1 MAVRP
6 RFDPNREFVAARGF
20 TFAGAPHAAGD
31 PFDKTAADRT
41 RLAMLYESRMINFAP
56 DDAKPADPVQIVQVS
71 GGYYNVSAPW
81 LDEPIRA
88 RGKVKSEETAAQ
100 LRADGP
106 PLGWIAGGTQTTVTG
121 GEGGWYEVTAPWLD
135 EPEKVQGREAA
146 EARQRELHDAGEP
159 DSHHGVTLTAG
170 DNGWF
175 EVKADWADEAEKVHG
190 EEAARDRAAELRAE
204 GAPDEIEPVDGPA
217 ALVLVTQENDEV
229 WMVTAPWLD
238 EPRRF
243 TSVED
248 AEADQAAVREA
259 GPPEGWDAPADE
271 TPGDPPADAPT
282 E

>member
-20 TFAGAPHAAGD
+20 TFAGVPHAAGD
-31 PFDKTAADRT
+31 PFDKAAADRT

-56 DDAKPADPVQIVQVS
+56 EDAKPADPVQIVQVS

-88 RGKVKSEETAAQ
+88 RGKAKMEEAAAQ

-106 PLGWIAGGTQTTVTG
+106 PLGWIAGGTETTVSG
-121 GEGGWYEVTAPWLD
+121 GEGGWYEVNAPWLD

-170 DNGWF
+170 ENGWWTITR
-175 EVKADWADEAEKVHG
+175 EGSDTELRVHG
-190 EEAARDRAAELRAE
+190 EEKARAGAATLRAGGEIE
-204 GAPDEIEPVDGPA
+204 GETIDEITGPA

-238 EPRRF
+238 EPHRF

-259 GPPEGWDAPADE
+259 GPPEGWEAPA
-271 TPGDPPADAPT
+271 GDPPADTPT

>member
-31 PFDKTAADRT
+31 PFDKGAAT
-41 RLAMLYESRMINFAP
+41 GPRLAMLYESRMINFAP

-121 GEGGWYEVTAPWLD
+121 GE
-135 EPEKVQGREAA
+135 
-146 EARQRELHDAGEP
+146 
-159 DSHHGVTLTAG
+159 
-170 DNGWF
+170 NG
-175 EVKADWADEAEKVHG
+175 
-190 EEAARDRAAELRAE
+190 
-204 GAPDEIEPVDGPA
+204 
-217 ALVLVTQENDEV
+217 
-229 WMVTAPWLD
+229 
-238 EPRRF
+238 
-243 TSVED
+243 
-248 AEADQAAVREA
+248 
-259 GPPEGWDAPADE
+259 
-271 TPGDPPADAPT
+271 
-282 E
+282 

>member
-1 MAVRP
+1 VAVRP
-6 RFDPNREFVAARGF
+6 RFDPSREFVAARGF
-20 TFAGAPHAAGD
+20 TFAGTTHGSGD
-31 PFDKTAADRT
+31 PFDKAAAT
-41 RLAMLYESRMINFAP
+41 PSRLAMLYESRMINFAP
-56 DDAKPADPVQIVQVS
+56 EDTKPADPVQVVQVS

-88 RGKVKSEETAAQ
+88 RGKAKMEEAAAQ

-106 PLGWIAGGTQTTVTG
+106 PLGWIAGGTQTTVSG

-146 EARQRELHDAGEP
+146 EARQRELHAAGEP

-204 GAPDEIEPVDGPA
+204 GAPAEIEPVEGPA
-217 ALVLVTQENDEV
+217 GQVLVTQENDEV

-238 EPRRF
+238 EPHRF
-243 TSVED
+243 TSVEA

-259 GPPEGWDAPADE
+259 GPPEGWEAPAA
-271 TPGDPPADAPT
+271 PPAEPPAEAPT